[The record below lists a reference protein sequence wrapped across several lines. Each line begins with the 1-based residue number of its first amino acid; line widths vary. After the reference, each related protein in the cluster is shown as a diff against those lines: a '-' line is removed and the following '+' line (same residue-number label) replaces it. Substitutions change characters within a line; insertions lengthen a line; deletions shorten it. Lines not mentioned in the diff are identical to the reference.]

1 VNNLK
6 TQQDEDKRKDNL
18 GLGLQDKPATGS
30 DRFTLWISQNYMLV
44 FILIILLYVGAPFI
58 APVLMKAGMQTPA
71 RIIYMLYSPLCHQLA
86 FRSWFLFGEQP
97 VYPLEIAHV
106 DDLLP
111 YEVYTNQAKIDLLGA
126 RNFIG
131 NETMGYKVALCERDI
146 AIYVALLLFAIVF
159 ALSGRRI
166 RGLPWYLWIA
176 VGLIPIGLDG
186 ISQLPSLAS
195 GLIPFL
201 PIIREST
208 PILRTITGV
217 LFGFCTG
224 WYMFPLIEE
233 SMNETSQIVKNKYS
247 AGSPK
252 REIQD

>member
-1 VNNLK
+1 MNTPNN
-6 TQQDEDKRKDNL
+6 QQELDEETKNYNL
-18 GLGLQDKPATGS
+18 GLHDKQVTGS
-30 DRFTLWISQNYMLV
+30 DRFTFWFSQKYMLV
-44 FILIILLYVGAPFI
+44 FILIISIYVGTPFI
-58 APVLMKAGMQTPA
+58 APVLMEAGMDTPA
-71 RIIYMLYSPLCHQLA
+71 RIIYMIYSPLCHQLA

-106 DDLLP
+106 DDLVP
-111 YEVYTNQAKIDLLGA
+111 YEEYTNQTKVDLLGA
-126 RNFIG
+126 RNFVG
-131 NETMGYKVALCERDI
+131 NETMGYKVALCERDV
-146 AIYVALLLFAIVF
+146 AIYVALLIFAIVF
-159 ALSGRRI
+159 VISGRKI

-176 VGLIPIGLDG
+176 IGLVPIGLDG
-186 ISQLPSLAS
+186 LSQLPSLAS
-195 GLIPFL
+195 GLIPFI

-252 REIQD
+252 QEIPD